1 MPPLDLSP
9 PIMVLTLSAFEV
21 TAPVFF
27 DLLEG
32 ENLPSLGLPMNP
44 CPLLVA
50 VAGELEDLRATPS
63 P

>member
-9 PIMVLTLSAFEV
+9 PIIVLTLSAFEV
-21 TAPVFF
+21 GNAVPF

-32 ENLPSLGLPMNP
+32 EYLPSLALLMNP

-50 VAGELEDLRATPS
+50 GELEDLPATPS

>member
-9 PIMVLTLSAFEV
+9 PTMVLTLSALEF
-21 TAPVFF
+21 TNAVFF

-32 ENLPSLGLPMNP
+32 ENLPSLGLLMNP

-50 VAGELEDLRATPS
+50 GD
-63 P
+63 